1 MLWGQFL
8 EDFANGWLAA
18 RDVPQLGALK
28 VSLHAGD
35 SKDHDESFGRLKKYL
50 NAGEEK
56 MV

>member
-8 EDFANGWLAA
+8 EDFGNVWAAA

-35 SKDHDESFGRLKKYL
+35 SKDHDESFGCLKKYL
-50 NAGEEK
+50 IAGEEK

>member
-1 MLWGQFL
+1 M
-8 EDFANGWLAA
+8 AA

-35 SKDHDESFGRLKKYL
+35 SKDHDESFGCLKKYL

>member
-35 SKDHDESFGRLKKYL
+35 SKDHDESFGRLRKYL